1 MNGKQAKRLR
11 RAAMGLAVSLTEA
24 GKQISKDGYVAKMH
38 SKVVPVAT
46 EEGQKMERFSVPQVF
61 IKPDSVKAIY
71 RKLKSGR
78 V

>member
-24 GKQISKDGYVAKMH
+24 GKSISKDGYVVKMH
-38 SKVVPVAT
+38 HKTAPIST
-46 EEGQKMERFSVPQVF
+46 EEGEKTKRFSIPQVSV
-61 IKPDSVKAIY
+61 KPDSVKGIY
-71 RKLKSGR
+71 RKLKSGK